1 MKLMIKNSNRPHADS
16 NLLLASRMRFK
27 LARLFLAPLN
37 LLLQKGFSGGRNGKT
52 PLGRAMSHLL
62 LNAVEGDYP
71 DILVNPAKAKLSDGL
86 LPTVTMRKV
95 IREGAAVMLSWEKGH
110 NPDLG
115 ASWDDVLIFCAYDIA
130 GASAAINEEGVIRQ
144 DGRLTM
150 ELPSGLHGRPV
161 HLYLVVHDRDGVSYS
176 SSVYLGLF

>member
-1 MKLMIKNSNRPHADS
+1 MKLITKSIDMPREGS
-16 NLLLASRMRFK
+16 NLLLISRTRFRM
-27 LARLFLAPLN
+27 ARLFLAPLN
-37 LLLQKGFSGGRNGKT
+37 LLIHKGFSSHRRGKT

-71 DILVNPAKAKLSDGL
+71 NILVNPAKAKLSDGL

-161 HLYLVVHDRDGVSYS
+161 HLFLVVHDRDGVVYS

>member
-1 MKLMIKNSNRPHADS
+1 MPREGS
-16 NLLLASRMRFK
+16 NLLLISRTRFRM
-27 LARLFLAPLN
+27 ARLFLAPLN
-37 LLLQKGFSGGRNGKT
+37 LLIHKGFSSYRKGKR

-71 DILVNPAKAKLSDGL
+71 NIQVNPAKAKLSEGL
-86 LPTVTMRKV
+86 LPSVKMRTVK
-95 IREGAAVMLSWEKGH
+95 REGQVVVLIWERMH
-110 NPDLG
+110 NPNLG
-115 ASWDDVLIFCAYDIA
+115 ASWDDVLIFCAYDIE